1 LRIIIVILNK
11 IEFKNDVCEWDSD
24 NRVKKKLNEN
34 DDDNKNDNSGLLLYN
49 MGWMMVSKK
58 NDVKE
63 KGKEVEMYEIE
74 DDKLI
79 RLKKK

>member
-1 LRIIIVILNK
+1 MRIIIVILNK